1 MNVKKFKNATK
12 YIKYNALQ
20 GEFMTRLKDISI
32 GYKIH
37 LPIIVT
43 IFIGLSVVIFNAYTD
58 LLGIDKKAR
67 ADILTQMKVY
77 TNQGLNEKKQIGL
90 TNAINLSLNESLH
103 QALKNGNREKTH
115 GYLDQLSKKF
125 KENTDYKNIK
135 IHLHDKDVKSF
146 VRAWKFSAY
155 GDELSSFRDSLNYVK
170 KNHKPISVLE
180 AGRAGML
187 IRGVAPIIEGN
198 NYLGSVEFIQ
208 GFNSVVLN
216 AKKNMDFSLLFFTY
230 TSDRFKRFDEKTP
243 MIGNMVLSQKM
254 SNTNKKLFSALKD
267 MDSKKIYKKEFF
279 IRAGYF
285 IMAIPLLDIFGNEI
299 GSVLVAFPQK
309 KVNAMLDKAEASILS
324 QIWIMISVDIIILL
338 LLLITLQFSIKR
350 PIDELKEAM
359 QSIRNSLLDEQ
370 DIMQLNRLK
379 IKMDGKDEI
388 GSIARMI
395 NRLLKT
401 LMREFVKV
409 QKASRT
415 TREYAKAVNAGS
427 IVSKSNA
434 DGIITYVNQAL
445 CDVTGYTEKEL
456 IGQPHSI
463 LRHPN
468 TPKQTF
474 RILWQTIQDGKIWHG
489 LLKNKR
495 KDGTTFYANITIVPI
510 KAGKNRILEYVA
522 LRDDVTELVNSKEE
536 LKKNFLTDPLTSL
549 GNRFKLIDTL
559 QQHPKSSMAIIDIHY
574 FKEVND
580 FYGHEIGD
588 KVIMKL
594 GDNIFTFFNDEG
606 MEVFHLGGDEFAVV
620 SYNTAFSEKSFIS
633 KVHEFIDA
641 ANCSECIVDEHNI
654 SIRLTC
660 GISGISD
667 HLINHADVAHKN
679 AKKLNKDIVIYSAE
693 ISTNVEYK
701 KNLEWTKKIKN
712 AIEDNRIKT
721 FYQPIY
727 SNKTQSIEKYETL
740 MRLIEEDG
748 KEVSPFFFLDIAK
761 KTRHYKSLTRIVV
774 EQAFQQFEKSHLE
787 FSVNLSAED
796 IIMHNIGK
804 YFFDL
809 AQKYGVSNRVVIE
822 LVESEGIESF
832 DTVETFISQAK
843 ENGMKIAIDDFGTGY
858 SNFEYLIRLS
868 TDYIKIDGSLIKMI
882 DTDKNMR
889 SVVETIVMFAQQN
902 NIKTIAE
909 FVATKE
915 IQDVVEEIGI
925 DYSQGY
931 YHGKPTLL

>member
-1 MNVKKFKNATK
+1 
-12 YIKYNALQ
+12 
-20 GEFMTRLKDISI
+20 MTRLKNLSI

-37 LPIIVT
+37 LPIIIT
-43 IFIGLSVVIFNAYTD
+43 IFIGLTIVILNAYLNLVD
-58 LLGIDKKAR
+58 IEKKSR
-67 ADILTQMKVY
+67 ADMLSQMRLY
-77 TNQGLNEKKQIGL
+77 IHQGLQEKKQIGL
-90 TNAINLSLNESLH
+90 TNAINLSLNASLR
-103 QALKNGNREKTH
+103 QALKEGDRERTYS
-115 GYLDQLSKKF
+115 YLNEISKQF
-125 KENTDYKNIK
+125 KQNTDYQNIK

-146 VRAWKFSAY
+146 VRHWKLTAY
-155 GDELSSFRDSLNYVK
+155 GDELSSFRDSLNHVK
-170 KNHKPISVLE
+170 KHHKPITVIE

-187 IRGVAPIIEGN
+187 IRGVAPILDGDD
-198 NYLGSVEFIQ
+198 YLGSVEFIQ

-216 AKKNMDFSLLFFTY
+216 AQNDMDFSLLFLTY
-230 TSDRFKRFDEKTP
+230 TSERFKRFDDKTP
-243 MIGNMVLSQKM
+243 MIGNMFLSQKM
-254 SNTNKKLFSALKD
+254 SNTNEKLFFALND
-267 MDSKKIYKKEFF
+267 LDSEKIYEKDFF
-279 IRAGYF
+279 IREGYF
-285 IMAIPLLDIFGNEI
+285 ITSVPLFDVLENEI
-299 GSVLVAFPQK
+299 GSVLVALPQK
-309 KVNAMLDKAEASILS
+309 KVNVMADKAKSSMLS
-324 QIWIMISVDIIILL
+324 QIWIMISVDIVILL
-338 LLLITLQFSIKR
+338 VLLAVLQFAIKR
-350 PIDELKEAM
+350 PIDELNEAM
-359 QSIRNSLLDEQ
+359 QSIRKSLLDEQ
-370 DIMQLNRLK
+370 NIMQLNQLK
-379 IKMDGKDEI
+379 VKINGKDEI
-388 GSIARMI
+388 GSIASMI

-427 IVSKSNA
+427 IVSKSDAN
-434 DGIITYVNQAL
+434 GVITYVNQAL
-445 CDVTGYTEKEL
+445 CDVTGYTEDEL

-468 TPKQTF
+468 TSKQTF
-474 RILWQTIQDGKIWHG
+474 RALWKTIQEGKIWHG

-510 KAGKNRILEYVA
+510 KAGKNKVLEYVA

-536 LKKNFLTDPLTSL
+536 LKKHFLTDPLTSL

-559 QQHPKSSMAIIDIHY
+559 QQHPKSSMAIIDIHC

-588 KVIMKL
+588 KVIVEL
-594 GDNIFTFFNDEG
+594 GNNIFEFFNDEG
-606 MEVFHLGGDEFAVV
+606 MEVFHLSGDEFAVV
-620 SYNTAFSEKSFIS
+620 SYNTAWSEEEFIS
-633 KVHEFIDA
+633 KVHEFIDN
-641 ANCSECIVDEHNI
+641 ANRSECIVGEHSI
-654 SIRLTC
+654 AIRLTC
-660 GISGISD
+660 GIAGVSD
-667 HLINHADVAHKN
+667 HLINHAGAAHKN
-679 AKKLNKDIVIYSAE
+679 AKKLNKDIVVYSAE
-693 ISTNVEYK
+693 ISTNIEYK

-712 AIEDNRIKT
+712 AIEDHRIKA

-727 SNKTQSIEKYETL
+727 NNKTQTIEKYETL
-740 MRLIEEDG
+740 MRLIDEDG

-774 EQAFQQFEKSHLE
+774 EQAFQEFEKNHLE

-796 IIMHNIGK
+796 IIMHNIGE

-809 AQKYGVSNRVVIE
+809 AKKYGVNNRIVIE

-832 DTVETFISQAK
+832 DTVETFIKQAK

-868 TDYIKIDGSLIKMI
+868 TDYIKIDGSLIKTI
-882 DTDKNMR
+882 DTDENMR
-889 SVVETIVMFAQQN
+889 SVVETIVMFALKN

-915 IQDVVEEIGI
+915 IQDVVEELGI

-931 YHGKPTLL
+931 YHGKPTPLWR